1 MLPFVK
7 SNLASFRLRMFCW
20 KCTKN
25 ALIVFLYASLIPSH
39 SGWSPSTTWY
49 HSCFASSALC
59 AESLC
64 PSSAFTDLDS
74 LVLSELNLR
83 HLLLMSPTAGPPNTL
98 TISAVLPPSSE
109 TGKTCVT
116 SSVWCFR
123 DKSICLAHEFRAVPP
138 ENTITFL
145 FCFDIIIISPEE
157 LELEE
162 ELSSSRARWD
172 PDPGCPGPRLF
183 SDPKHRL
190 SLSWFSDVVGFVDKT
205 FTFVVPTPGL
215 FSPLVHLNLVDAD
228 VFLEQPGV
236 VCLFP
241 VRSEQ
246 NVTLPLST

>member
-74 LVLSELNLR
+74 SVLSELNLR

-98 TISAVLPPSSE
+98 TISAVDPPSSE

-145 FCFDIIIISPEE
+145 FCFNNIIISPE

-162 ELSSSRARWD
+162 LSSRARWD
-172 PDPGCPGPRLF
+172 PDSGCASLLF
-183 SDPKHRL
+183 SDPKHRF
-190 SLSWFSDVVGFVDKT
+190 SFRFSDVVGFVDKT
-205 FTFVVPTPGL
+205 FTFVVPTAGGS
-215 FSPLVHLNLVDAD
+215 FSPVVHLNLVDDD
-228 VFLEQPGV
+228 VFL
-236 VCLFP
+236 L
-241 VRSEQ
+241 
-246 NVTLPLST
+246 